1 MKGPFLEGT
10 DVARRFGG
18 RSADPGAAQ
27 GSEQPFRGFMCR
39 RGVWRRVMSI
49 RATKFIGVLIVLLA
63 VAFLVLPPPGETQQA
78 ASLPRIGFLAPAS
91 LSDPRVPPYMR
102 AFQEGLRELGYVE
115 GRNIA
120 LEFRWAEGQYERLPG
135 LAAELVRLNV
145 NIIVA
150 AGPNAI
156 QAAKEATAT
165 IPIVMAAVGDPVAA
179 GFVASLARPGGN
191 VTGISNMLPD
201 LVGKQLEL
209 LKEVVPT
216 VSRVALLGNP
226 ANPANAS
233 LVRPAEDAARTL
245 GIRLQPLWAR
255 DLSEIDSAFTA
266 TKTAD
271 SLIVLTDTML
281 LNHRT
286 RITDHAGRRRLPT
299 VFGVSQFV
307 EAGGLLAYGPSFADG
322 YRRAAPYVDKIL
334 KGAKPADLP
343 IAQPATF
350 ELVINL
356 KAAKALGLTIHP
368 AVLLRA
374 DRVIQ

>member
-1 MKGPFLEGT
+1 ME
-10 DVARRFGG
+10 RRAFISSVILGLLTV
-18 RSADPGAAQ
+18 PLAA
-27 GSEQPFRGFMCR
+27 E
-39 RGVWRRVMSI
+39 
-49 RATKFIGVLIVLLA
+49 A
-63 VAFLVLPPPGETQQA
+63 QQA

-91 LSDPRVPPYMR
+91 LSDPRVPPYIR

-120 LEFRWAEGQYERLPG
+120 IEFRWAEGQYERLPG

-145 NIIVA
+145 NVIVA

-156 QAAKEATAT
+156 QAAKQATAT
-165 IPIVMAAVGDPVAA
+165 IPIVMAAVGDPVGT

-191 VTGISNMLPD
+191 ITGVSNMLPD

-209 LKEVVPT
+209 LKEVLPT

-233 LVRPAEDAARTL
+233 LERQAQDAARTL
-245 GIRLQPLWAR
+245 GVRLQPLWAR
-255 DLSEIDSAFTA
+255 DLREIDSAFTA
-266 TKTAD
+266 TKMERAD
-271 SLIVLTDTML
+271 ALIVLTDTML
-281 LNHRT
+281 INHRT
-286 RITDHAGRRRLPT
+286 RVIDHAGQRRLPA

-322 YRRAAPYVDKIL
+322 YRRAAPYVDRIL
-334 KGAKPADLP
+334 KGAKPGDLP
-343 IAQPATF
+343 IEQPTKF

-356 KAAKALGLTIHP
+356 KTAKALGLTIP
-368 AVLLRA
+368 PSLLQRA
-374 DRVIQ
+374 DQVIE

>member
-1 MKGPFLEGT
+1 MNRRAFL
-10 DVARRFGG
+10 
-18 RSADPGAAQ
+18 SALS
-27 GSEQPFRGFMCR
+27 GS
-39 RGVWRRVMSI
+39 
-49 RATKFIGVLIVLLA
+49 LLA
-63 VAFLVLPPPGETQQA
+63 APLAGEGQQA

-91 LSDPRVPPYMR
+91 LSDPRVPPYIR

-120 LEFRWAEGQYERLPG
+120 IEFRWAEGQYERLPG

-145 NIIVA
+145 TIIVA

-156 QAAKEATAT
+156 QAAKQATAT

-191 VTGISNMLPD
+191 ITGVSNMLPD

-209 LKEVVPT
+209 LKEVLPT

-226 ANPANAS
+226 ANPANA
-233 LVRPAEDAARTL
+233 LLERQAQDAARTL
-245 GIRLQPLWAR
+245 GVRLQPLWAR

-266 TKTAD
+266 TKMERAD
-271 SLIVLTDTML
+271 ALIVLTDTML
-281 LNHRT
+281 INHRT
-286 RITDHAGRRRLPT
+286 RVIDHAGQRRLPA

-307 EAGGLLAYGPSFADG
+307 EAGGLLAYGPSFAAG
-322 YRRAAPYVDKIL
+322 YRRAAPYVDRIL

-343 IAQPATF
+343 IEQPRKF

-356 KAAKALGLTIHP
+356 KTAKALGLTIP
-368 AVLLRA
+368 PSLLQRA
-374 DRVIQ
+374 DQVIE

>member
-1 MKGPFLEGT
+1 ME
-10 DVARRFGG
+10 RRAFISSVILGLLTV
-18 RSADPGAAQ
+18 PLAA
-27 GSEQPFRGFMCR
+27 E
-39 RGVWRRVMSI
+39 
-49 RATKFIGVLIVLLA
+49 A
-63 VAFLVLPPPGETQQA
+63 QQA

-91 LSDPRVPPYMR
+91 LSDPRVPPYIR

-120 LEFRWAEGQYERLPG
+120 IEFRWAEGQYERLPG

-156 QAAKEATAT
+156 QAAKQATAT
-165 IPIVMAAVGDPVAA
+165 IPIVMAAVGDPVGT

-191 VTGISNMLPD
+191 ITGVSNMLPD

-209 LKEVVPT
+209 LKEVLPT

-233 LVRPAEDAARTL
+233 LERQAQDAARTL
-245 GIRLQPLWAR
+245 GVRLQPLWAR
-255 DLSEIDSAFTA
+255 DLREIDSAFTA
-266 TKTAD
+266 TKMERAD
-271 SLIVLTDTML
+271 ALIVLTDTML
-281 LNHRT
+281 INHRA
-286 RITDHAGRRRLPT
+286 RVIDHAGQRRLPA

-322 YRRAAPYVDKIL
+322 YRRAAPYVDRIL

-343 IAQPATF
+343 IEQPRKF

-356 KAAKALGLTIHP
+356 KTAKALGLKIP
-368 AVLLRA
+368 PSLLQRA
-374 DRVIQ
+374 DQVIE